1 MPDSEE
7 YDLAMAPD
15 ADGTITLHTATCP
28 VVRKIAAG
36 GIIPVATMFGVKG
49 PLPDDLPHHDC
60 LSEVVRG
67 RLARSWPG

>member
-7 YDLAMAPD
+7 YDLTLAP
-15 ADGTITLHTATCP
+15 ADTFDHHTIMLHRADCP
-28 VVRKIAAG
+28 VVRQMAADG
-36 GIIPVATMFGVKG
+36 VPICTMFGVKG

-60 LSEVVRG
+60 L